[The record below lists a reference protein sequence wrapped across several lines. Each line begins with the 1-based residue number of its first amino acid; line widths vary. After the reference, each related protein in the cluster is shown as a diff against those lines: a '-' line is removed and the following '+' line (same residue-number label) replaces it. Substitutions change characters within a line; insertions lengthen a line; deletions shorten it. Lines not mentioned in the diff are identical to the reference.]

1 MQPLRLRMITQQ
13 SSLPSGCF
21 PYFQTDVIPFSYYDR
36 QENVGYEVRAGLSSV
51 YATHG
56 WVADDV
62 HSESASRTLDYACL
76 SVPVYFVLAYP
87 YPVR

>member
-1 MQPLRLRMITQQ
+1 MDYL
-13 SSLPSGCF
+13 
-21 PYFQTDVIPFSYYDR
+21 IPIVSHIRCRYSDR

-51 YATHG
+51 YATRG

-76 SVPVYFVLAYP
+76 FIPIRTLLRAY
-87 YPVR
+87 